1 LPAVLDCRCKSKII
15 SYRFRWAACQLDAI
29 KKCPS
34 VKKVREALNNLPKTL
49 DETYERILLS
59 IDEDYRDIV
68 LEALRWLCFS
78 IDVLT
83 VAELAEAAV
92 FSAFVEHPPE
102 SAPLKVSFDKDNFFA
117 DPLDILEL
125 LSGLVVYL
133 PDSEDTDSEDTD
145 TITVLQDNDGAEQTS
160 ESPPKLCTTNS
171 KILLSH
177 FSIKEYLVSGR
188 LGSQVEYFAMDEV
201 CSHPI
206 LATNCLY
213 FVYFSQESLEYS
225 KTHDER
231 FSNSKKP
238 FFEYASRNWVEHAR
252 KADYES
258 RLVDLIVFILAAPH
272 QIRAG
277 FLEFLPSADDEG
289 ETKDISPLYLAA
301 YGALYF
307 PCKQLIEKGADID
320 AQGGEFGSAI
330 QAAFASQENESV
342 SESLISSI
350 VKLLLDHGA
359 NVDIQGGYY
368 DTALQA
374 ASTGGHESIVKLLLD
389 YGANVNLE
397 GGPYNT
403 ALQAASRGGYES
415 IVKLLFDYGANANVQ
430 GGYFGTALQATS
442 YYGHES
448 IVKLLL
454 DHGANVNLEGGSY
467 NTALQ
472 AASRGGYESIVKLLL
487 DHGANVN
494 AQGGYFGTALQA
506 TSYYGHES
514 IVKLLLD
521 HRVNVNLEGGS
532 YNTALQAASEGGHES
547 IMKLLLDHGADVNA
561 RGSYM
566 SSLTAAVW
574 GGREKIVRLLLDH
587 GAEVETEAGYYDEK
601 LIGFI
606 YVQKSEMAFEL
617 LEHGAVVSDF
627 RGGVKAEEALERRD
641 FRTFVDIQREHLE
654 EEWGR
659 EREERRR
666 KEEGTRRKGNRRNS
680 K

>member
-1 LPAVLDCRCKSKII
+1 
-15 SYRFRWAACQLDAI
+15 
-29 KKCPS
+29 
-34 VKKVREALNNLPKTL
+34 LNNLPKTL

-472 AASRGGYESIVKLLL
+472 AASRWGYESIVKLLL

-566 SSLTAAVW
+566 SSLTAAV
-574 GGREKIVRLLLDH
+574 
-587 GAEVETEAGYYDEK
+587 
-601 LIGFI
+601 
-606 YVQKSEMAFEL
+606 
-617 LEHGAVVSDF
+617 
-627 RGGVKAEEALERRD
+627 
-641 FRTFVDIQREHLE
+641 
-654 EEWGR
+654 
-659 EREERRR
+659 
-666 KEEGTRRKGNRRNS
+666 
-680 K
+680 